1 MWLEQE
7 KYPFS
12 STKTT
17 TCSDIARKKKK
28 IVLTIAVCQ
37 QFLKSM
43 AVAPVWKY
51 EGGR

>member
-12 STKTT
+12 FTKTT
-17 TCSDIARKKKK
+17 TCSDIARKKK

-43 AVAPVWKY
+43 AVDPVWKY
-51 EGGR
+51 EGGC